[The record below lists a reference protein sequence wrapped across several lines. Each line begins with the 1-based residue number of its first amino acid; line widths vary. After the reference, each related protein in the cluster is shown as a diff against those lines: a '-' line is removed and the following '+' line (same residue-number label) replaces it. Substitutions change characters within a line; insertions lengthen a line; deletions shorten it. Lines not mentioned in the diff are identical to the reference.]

1 MVSMKLRFFGKKG
14 LGFLHGNY
22 NATEE
27 NKSTQKMFSNDKRI
41 TKEYNDIIKYFAN
54 NGLENQEASRDQ
66 IVSFTFCMK

>member
-1 MVSMKLRFFGKKG
+1 
-14 LGFLHGNY
+14 
-22 NATEE
+22 
-27 NKSTQKMFSNDKRI
+27 MFSNDKTI